1 MRAIFVS
8 YRRDDSQGEAGRLFD
23 DLVAVFGENSVFM
36 DVAAIEVGRDF
47 RKAIDD
53 SVATCGVLLSIIGKG
68 WIDAKN
74 ETGRRRLDDP
84 TDFVRLE
91 TASALRR
98 DIPVIPVFVH
108 GAKMPFPEQLPDDL
122 KELSYRNGV
131 ELTHARWKSDLQLLV
146 KALRP
151 YVEDPKSVTGEPA
164 GAHGATKPPIPVVE
178 TRAPEV
184 EPGTASTS
192 HKKLPATVLAL
203 VAAAIVA
210 IVVAASLALP
220 KQVAVPDLGGN
231 TVSEAA
237 AKLAAVHLVVGTRTV
252 REDPTKDPDTVLNQ
266 SPSPHTPVKTGSS
279 VDLIL
284 AQSSMVEIPR
294 LVGMSLDDAL
304 RMLADRQLQVGS
316 IEREPKAGVARDTV
330 LRQFPDAGDK
340 AKDRSKVALMVSDV
354 PKNASARSVSGERAS
369 ESTHSPVS
377 SGDTPAAIPSKTVQ
391 AAPEPAAD
399 VVKPSDQVVDI
410 SGIWHNNS
418 GVTFEVLQ
426 HGNTFTYTAFSQAGR
441 SMGSGTIRGLEVV
454 SSYNTVL
461 VNGLRATGRCV
472 GAISADG
479 RMLRA
484 NCLDSAAGQST
495 DLLFR

>member
-74 ETGRRRLDDP
+74 EAGRRRLDDP
-84 TDFVRLE
+84 ADFVRLE

-108 GAKMPFPEQLPDDL
+108 GAKMPLSEQLPDDL

-151 YVEDPKSVTGEPA
+151 HVEDPKSVTGQPA
-164 GAHGATKPPIPVVE
+164 EAHVATKSPIPVVE
-178 TRAPEV
+178 TRVPGV
-184 EPGTASTS
+184 EGAASTP
-192 HKKLPATVLAL
+192 HKKLHGTILAP
-203 VAAAIVA
+203 VAASIVA

-220 KQVAVPDLGGN
+220 KQVAIPDLGGN

-237 AKLAAVHLVVGTRTV
+237 AKLAAVHLVVGTKTV
-252 REDPTKDPDTVLNQ
+252 REDPTKDPNTVLNQ
-266 SPSPHTPVKTGSS
+266 SPSPNTRVKTRST

-284 AQSSMVEIPR
+284 SQSSVVEIPR

-316 IEREPKAGVARDTV
+316 IEREPKAGLARDTV
-330 LRQFPDAGDK
+330 LQQFPDAGK
-340 AKDRSKVALMVSDV
+340 KQTTGRNLLSSYRMCQEVQSAKSG
-354 PKNASARSVSGERAS
+354 SGERAPGS
-369 ESTHSPVS
+369 IHSPVS
-377 SGDTPAAIPSKTVQ
+377 SGGTPAAIQSKPIQDATET
-391 AAPEPAAD
+391 AAT
-399 VVKPSDQVVDI
+399 S
-410 SGIWHNNS
+410 
-418 GVTFEVLQ
+418 
-426 HGNTFTYTAFSQAGR
+426 
-441 SMGSGTIRGLEVV
+441 
-454 SSYNTVL
+454 
-461 VNGLRATGRCV
+461 
-472 GAISADG
+472 
-479 RMLRA
+479 
-484 NCLDSAAGQST
+484 
-495 DLLFR
+495 

>member
-23 DLVAVFGENSVFM
+23 ELVAVFGENSVFM
-36 DVAAIEVGRDF
+36 DVAAIEAGRDF

-68 WIDAKN
+68 WVDAKN
-74 ETGRRRLDDP
+74 EAGRRRLDDP
-84 TDFVRLE
+84 ADFVRLE

-108 GAKMPFPEQLPDDL
+108 GAKMPLPEQLPDDL
-122 KELSYRNGV
+122 QDLCYRNGI
-131 ELTHARWKSDLQLLV
+131 ELTHARWKSDLQLLL

-151 YVEDPKSVTGEPA
+151 HVEDPKSVAGQPA
-164 GAHGATKPPIPVVE
+164 GARVAPKSPIPVVE
-178 TRAPEV
+178 TRVPEV
-184 EPGTASTS
+184 EPRAASTP
-192 HKKLPATVLAL
+192 HKKLPWTILAL

-220 KQVAVPDLGGN
+220 KQVAVPDLSGN

-237 AKLAAVHLVVGTRTV
+237 AKLAAVHLVVGTKTV
-252 REDPTKDPDTVLNQ
+252 REDPSKDPNTVLNQ
-266 SPSPHTPVKTGSS
+266 SPSPTTRIKTGSS

-284 AQSSMVEIPR
+284 SQSSMVEIPR

-304 RMLADRQLQVGS
+304 RMLADRQLQVGT
-316 IEREPKAGVARDTV
+316 IEREPKAGAARDTV
-330 LRQFPDAGDK
+330 LHQFPDAGEK
-340 AKDRSKVALMVSDV
+340 AKDGSRVALMVSDI
-354 PKNASARSVSGERAS
+354 PEHAAARSGSGE
-369 ESTHSPVS
+369 TQSPVS
-377 SGDTPAAIPSKTVQ
+377 STGKPVAIQSKTMPDATET
-391 AAPEPAAD
+391 AAN
-399 VVKPSDQVVDI
+399 VVKPGDQVVNI
-410 SGIWHNNS
+410 SGIWYNNS
-418 GVTFEVLQ
+418 GVTFQVLQ
-426 HGNTFTYTAFSQAGR
+426 RGNTFTYTASSQAGR
-441 SMGSGTIRGLEVV
+441 SVGSGTIRGLEVV

-479 RMLRA
+479 TMLRA